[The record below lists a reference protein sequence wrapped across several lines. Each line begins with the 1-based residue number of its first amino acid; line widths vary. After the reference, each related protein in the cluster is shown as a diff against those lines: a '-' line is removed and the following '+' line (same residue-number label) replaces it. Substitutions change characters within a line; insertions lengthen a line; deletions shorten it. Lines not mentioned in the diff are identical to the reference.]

1 MVKKELNKE
10 RASLLRRLEQLLDGP
25 MAFLGF
31 VWLALLVVELIWG
44 LNPLLETVTLVIWII
59 FIIDFLFKFFL
70 APHKWAYLKKSWL
83 TIISLAIPALRVV
96 RFLRF
101 ARVLRGLRGLRLVKV
116 VASINRSMRSL
127 GATMR
132 RRGVKYVFLLTMVV
146 LFAGAAGM
154 YALEKEVRG
163 FDDYWSALWWT
174 AMLLSSIASE
184 YWPQTSEGR
193 LLCLLLSIYG
203 LGVFGYLTATI
214 SSFFIGRDAE
224 EKNAPLPNAA
234 AIEQLHQQLQEITKS
249 LAELKAAGGNKSLS

>member
-1 MVKKELNKE
+1 MVKKELNRQ
-10 RASLLRRLEQLLDGP
+10 RASLLRRVEQLLEGP

-44 LNPLLETVTLVIWII
+44 LNPLLETITLIIWVI
-59 FIIDFLFKFFL
+59 FILDFLFKLFI
-70 APHKWAYLKKSWL
+70 APRKGLFLKKNWL
-83 TIISLAIPALRVV
+83 TLISLAIPALRVV
-96 RFLRF
+96 RVLRF

-154 YALEKEVRG
+154 YALEKDVQG
-163 FDDYWSALWWT
+163 FDSYPSALWWT
-174 AMLLSSIASE
+174 AMVLSSMGSD
-184 YWPQTSEGR
+184 YWPQTSEGK
-193 LLCLLLSIYG
+193 LLCLLITIYG
-203 LGVFGYLTATI
+203 FGVFGYLTATI

-224 EKNAPLPNAA
+224 EKEAPLASAA
-234 AIEQLHQQLQEITKS
+234 DLARLHQQLQEISQS
-249 LAELKAAGGNKSLS
+249 LAELKAAKQNRL